1 MPALAAPESDL
12 DLFSDAAL
20 ADPYPLYDEL
30 RAAGAAVWMAGLG
43 VYALPRYAETREAL
57 RDCEAFVSGHGVA
70 LNDTLNAAMA
80 GSAQIASDPPR
91 HDAMRRVTRVP
102 LTAAALRELTP
113 TLEAEAQALVA
124 DLVARGR
131 FDAVTDLAHHLPL
144 TIISRL
150 VGIPE
155 SGRQKMLEWAACTF
169 EAQGPDGPR
178 TAAAL
183 PGAIEMFEYGKQQ
196 AVPPHLTPGGWAQMV
211 YDAAARGEIEP
222 ELCPATM
229 SAYLAPSLDTTI
241 NGIGNAML
249 LLGRHPEAWTTL
261 REDPALI
268 PNAVNEVLRLESP
281 IQRFTRYA
289 TRAATVGDAEIPA
302 GSRVM
307 MLFGAANRDER
318 RWQDPTH
325 FDVRR
330 ERAAEHLAF
339 GFGRH
344 ACTGSGLARLEMRLL
359 LEALVARVERF
370 TVADPVRKL
379 NQTLRGLA
387 TLTVTIEEGSS
398 R

>member
-1 MPALAAPESDL
+1 MTTLAAPESDL
-12 DLFSDAAL
+12 DLFTDAAL

-43 VYALPRYAETREAL
+43 VYALARYAETREAL
-57 RDCEAFVSGHGVA
+57 RDSEALVSGRGVA
-70 LNDTLNAAMA
+70 LNDTLNTAMA

-91 HDAMRRVTRVP
+91 HDAMRKVTRVP

-113 TLEAEAQALVA
+113 TLQAEAQALVEN
-124 DLVARGR
+124 LVERGS

-183 PGAIEMFEYGKQQ
+183 PGAIEMFQYGKR

-241 NGIGNAML
+241 NGIGSAML
-249 LLGRHPEAWTTL
+249 LFGRHPEAWAML
-261 REDPALI
+261 REDRALI

-289 TRAATVGDAEIPA
+289 ARAVTVGETEVPA
-302 GSRVM
+302 GSRIM

-318 RWQDPTH
+318 RWPAPTQ

-359 LEALVARVERF
+359 LEALVERVERF
-370 TVADPVRKL
+370 TVADPVRAI

-387 TLTVTIEEGSS
+387 SLTVTIEGGSS